1 MTWKL
6 VTTSPSVETKKPD
19 PNPSGLPRA
28 SLTST
33 RTTAGA
39 AYWYSPSGD
48 IVCPFT
54 GSAGVE
60 GAGVGSGDAKVG
72 GGGPAPGGG
81 RARAAAGP
89 ARPSLETTP
98 AATAVSSTAP
108 PAPPST
114 QVQKPH

>member
-33 RTTAGA
+33 RTTAGD
-39 AYWYSPSGD
+39 AYRYSSSGA
-48 IVCPFT
+48 IACPFT

-60 GAGVGSGDAKVG
+60 GAVVGSGDATWGGGDTATG
-72 GGGPAPGGG
+72 GGGPRPGAAPP
-81 RARAAAGP
+81 RR
-89 ARPSLETTP
+89 SLETTP

-108 PAPPST
+108 P
-114 QVQKPH
+114 

>member
-6 VTTSPSVETKKPD
+6 VTPSPPVETKKPA

-39 AYWYSPSGD
+39 AYRYSSSGA
-48 IVCPFT
+48 IVCPFI
-54 GSAGVE
+54 G
-60 GAGVGSGDAKVG
+60 GAGMVGAVVESGNVAIG
-72 GGGPAPGGG
+72 GDPATGGG
-81 RARAAAGP
+81 RPRAAAGP

-98 AATAVSSTAP
+98 AATAVSST
-108 PAPPST
+108 
-114 QVQKPH
+114 